1 MWHFISTS
9 RLRIP
14 SEEET
19 CAKVVI
25 FRSLFRSIVLEKWV
39 PIERKDCAIFGVGE
53 RDEKGTVKR
62 AEARGKST
70 EGPRI
75 WNKAKE
81 MAGVKRM
88 GQEKIGEANERIR
101 EKWRKKEL
109 LLLLLLPLP
118 LPLPL
123 LLLLLLLQRKWLYR
137 KETYDFCVRHSNYCA
152 PITIFMKRVFVLLRV
167 MKYLSSIGL

>member
-1 MWHFISTS
+1 MWHFILTS

-109 LLLLLLPLP
+109 LLLLLL
-118 LPLPL
+118 
-123 LLLLLLLQRKWLYR
+123 LQRKWLYR

>member
-1 MWHFISTS
+1 MWHFILAS

-109 LLLLLLPLP
+109 LLLLLL
-118 LPLPL
+118 
-123 LLLLLLLQRKWLYR
+123 LLQRKWLYR

>member
-1 MWHFISTS
+1 MWHFILAS

-109 LLLLLLPLP
+109 LLLLLL
-118 LPLPL
+118 
-123 LLLLLLLQRKWLYR
+123 QRKWLYR

>member
-1 MWHFISTS
+1 MWHFILAS

-109 LLLLLLPLP
+109 LLLLLL
-118 LPLPL
+118 
-123 LLLLLLLQRKWLYR
+123 LQRKWLYR